1 MNYVIARLKGKKE
14 EYEKLYSGE
23 GLYYMPDNLEGA
35 VDYNPARILDDD
47 EWYKLEKFAARD
59 FCIDL
64 LKGEFRTTDY
74 IEFQKAKTDNIEYI
88 CSYQEENYF
97 FQRIFKHNIL
107 LKKRLTLG
115 DNVALDKGEKS
126 IVINDLPD
134 AVYRKDID
142 VLYFKKLQAIAPIFR
157 GIDILYKEATQEETE
172 AFLKND
178 FIQLDNDYG
187 VVKLKK
193 MNRKRIAMALETLNG
208 FDKEQRKEVL
218 EYTHK
223 YYPNLKYDNKKEI
236 FTIGNE
242 DDLKYLLWGIE
253 QRYYTTPVTNENRV
267 ANSVSVIVI

>member
-1 MNYVIARLKGKKE
+1 M
-14 EYEKLYSGE
+14 
-23 GLYYMPDNLEGA
+23 
-35 VDYNPARILDDD
+35 
-47 EWYKLEKFAARD
+47 
-59 FCIDL
+59 
-64 LKGEFRTTDY
+64 
-74 IEFQKAKTDNIEYI
+74 
-88 CSYQEENYF
+88 
-97 FQRIFKHNIL
+97 
-107 LKKRLTLG
+107 
-115 DNVALDKGEKS
+115 
-126 IVINDLPD
+126 PD

-187 VVKLKK
+187 VVKVKK
-193 MNRKRIAMALETLNG
+193 MNRKRIAMAMETLNG